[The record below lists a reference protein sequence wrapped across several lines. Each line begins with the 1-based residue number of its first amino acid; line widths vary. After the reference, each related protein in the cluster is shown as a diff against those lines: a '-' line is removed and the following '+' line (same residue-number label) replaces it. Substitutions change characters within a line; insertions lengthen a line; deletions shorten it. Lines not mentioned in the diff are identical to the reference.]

1 MCYDYGKGGDT
12 MTEKEQKAAAKKF
25 AQAWS
30 GKGNEKQHTMLF
42 WKELLEDVYGM
53 PVTKETVQNEK
64 EAVWDGKTFIDVY
77 IPSTKVLIEQKSLGI
92 DLDEREPRHGKMLT
106 PFEQAKEYSDK
117 LPTDETA
124 KYIITCNF
132 EIFRIYDMNRINP
145 HRNYR
150 EIHLSELPEKLHM
163 LDFIADRD
171 KTPDDGNE
179 AEISKDAG
187 ELVGQLKDALK
198 ARYKDPE
205 SESAKHSLTVLCVRL
220 VFCLYAE
227 DADVFPRHLQF
238 HDYLKKYAKLSPN
251 EVRKN
256 LIELFKIL
264 NTPENERDDY
274 LDEELAA
281 FPYVNGGLFADESIE
296 IPGFTEEITDILL
309 RRASAGFDWSKINPT
324 IFGAMFESVLS
335 DDVRAGG
342 GMHYTEPKNIH
353 KVIDP
358 LFLDDLKSELKGII
372 ELKTVKTRNE
382 KLERF
387 QDKLAGLT
395 FLDPASGSG
404 NFLTLSY
411 TELRRLENEVIAV
424 LYGEGQLKD
433 KDIFPVKVNISQF
446 YGIEIND
453 FAVSV
458 AKTALWIAEH
468 QMHRETEEILG
479 QEFKFLPLKSY
490 ANITKANALRI
501 NWEDVVSKEKLSY
514 IMGNPPFEGHQKRT
528 EEQAKDMTIAFYDLE
543 KHGKLDYV
551 CAWYNKA
558 ADYMKNTDIQAA
570 FVSTNSIAQGESVGI
585 LWKHLFEKKNI
596 EIQFA
601 YQSFIWNSEAT
612 DMAHVHCVVIG
623 FTSHKIKS
631 EKSLFT
637 GDTLKKVPHING
649 YLVDADDVFIQARGK
664 PLTKGMPKMSKGS
677 QPTDGGNLILS
688 EAEKNELISKEPVAE
703 KWIHRFMMGDDY
715 INNKVR
721 YCLWMVNALPSEI
734 KKCPQILERLD
745 KIKELRLQSPTKSV
759 NNDAQTPYLFT
770 QRRQPTQDYLAV
782 PRVSSEK
789 RNYIPIGFISP
800 DIIAGDKLQYISP
813 CSIYMFGMLISNVH
827 MAWMRAVCGR
837 LKSDYSY
844 SPAVY
849 NNFPWPD
856 PTPEQKAKIEQTA
869 QGILDARALY
879 PDSSLADLYDELTM
893 PPDLRK
899 AHKANDKAVMNAYG
913 FKADMTESDI
923 VAELM
928 KMYQKLT

>member
-1 MCYDYGKGGDT
+1 
-12 MTEKEQKAAAKKF
+12 MTDKEQKAAAKKF
-25 AQAWS
+25 AQDWK

-53 PVTKETVQNEK
+53 PVTRETVQNEK

-227 DADVFPRHLQF
+227 DADVFPKHLQF

-296 IPGFTEEITDILL
+296 IPGFTEEITYILL

-335 DDVRAGG
+335 DDVRTGG

-382 KLERF
+382 KLEKF

-479 QEFKFLPLKSY
+479 QAFKFLPLKSY

-501 NWEDVVSKEKLSY
+501 NWEDVVPKEKLSY
-514 IMGNPPFEGHQKRT
+514 IMGNPPFIGARLMDDKQK
-528 EEQAKDMTIAFYDLE
+528 ADVFAIFDGVKNN
-543 KHGKLDYV
+543 GNLDYV
-551 CAWYNKA
+551 ACWYKKA
-558 ADYMKNTDIQAA
+558 ADLMNGTQIRTAL
-570 FVSTNSIAQGESVGI
+570 VSTNSITQGEQVAI
-585 LWKHLFEKKNI
+585 LWKDLFSHGVHI
-596 EIQFA
+596 DFA
-601 YQSFIWNSEAT
+601 HRTFRWDNEAT
-612 DMAHVHCVVIG
+612 SKAHVHCVIVGFSTAPNDKPKVI
-623 FTSHKIKS
+623 F
-631 EKSLFT
+631 E
-637 GDTLKKVPHING
+637 GDNRIVVKNING
-649 YLVDADDVFIQARGK
+649 YLVDADDVVIDSRQHPICKVPEIGIGNQPIDDGNYLFTREEMDDFIKAE
-664 PLTKGMPKMSKGS
+664 PKAAQYFRPWLG
-677 QPTDGGNLILS
+677 
-688 EAEKNELISKEPVAE
+688 SKE
-703 KWIHRFMMGDDY
+703 F
-715 INNKVR
+715 INGFQR
-721 YCLWMVNALPSEI
+721 YCLWLGDCSPAELRSMP
-734 KKCPQILERLD
+734 KCLERVDNVKKFRLSSNR
-745 KIKELRLQSPTKSV
+745 KSTLKLAETPTRFQTENMPKENYIL
-759 NNDAQTPYLFT
+759 
-770 QRRQPTQDYLAV
+770 V
-782 PRVSSEK
+782 PKVSSEN
-789 RNYIPIGFISP
+789 RMYIPMGFLTP
-800 DIIAGDKLQYISP
+800 DTLCSDLVFIIPNAE
-813 CSIYMFGMLISNVH
+813 IYHFGILTSSVH
-827 MAWMRAVCGR
+827 MAWMRTVCGR
-837 LKSDYSY
+837 LKSDYRY
-844 SPAVY
+844 SKDIVY
-849 NNFPWPD
+849 NNYPWCS

-893 PPDLRK
+893 PPELRR

-913 FKADMTESDI
+913 FKADMTESEI

>member
-1 MCYDYGKGGDT
+1 
-12 MTEKEQKAAAKKF
+12 MTDKEQKAAAKKF

-150 EIHLSELPEKLHM
+150 EIHLAELPEKLHM

-501 NWEDVVSKEKLSY
+501 NWEDVVPKDRLSY
-514 IMGNPPFEGHQKRT
+514 IMGNPPFVGKKEQTKEQKNELTMVFRNDKT
-528 EEQAKDMTIAFYDLE
+528 KV
-543 KHGKLDYV
+543 GNLDYV
-551 CAWYNKA
+551 TAWFYKA
-558 ADYMKNTDIQAA
+558 SCIININPHIKAA
-570 FVSTNSIAQGESVGI
+570 FVSTDSICQGEHVPNLWSV
-585 LWKHLFEKKNI
+585 LVEKYNI
-596 EIQFA
+596 QIIFA
-601 YQSFIWNSEAT
+601 HRTFKWDNEAV
-612 DMAHVHCVVIG
+612 DRAEVYCVIVG
-623 FTSHKIKS
+623 FASNIFKPSVYIIYEKENPQIVSHIS
-631 EKSLFT
+631 A
-637 GDTLKKVPHING
+637 
-649 YLVDADDVFIQARGK
+649 YLIDAPDVWLHSRPNQISNA
-664 PLTKGMPKMSKGS
+664 TKMSYGSMPIDNGALIVDEDVYEDIKKKEPSILKYIRSYAGAEELLKGKDRYCIWLKDAS
-677 QPTDGGNLILS
+677 RKDIVNSPFLRKRVSECKSFRENSKRSATNKLAGTPELFGEIRQPTGKIIIVPKVSSKHRTYIPILYIDS
-688 EAEKNELISKEPVAE
+688 
-703 KWIHRFMMGDDY
+703 DDY
-715 INNKVR
+715 IINGSTLIIPSDDLFLFGILSSRVH
-721 YCLWMVNALPSEI
+721 NAW
-734 KKCPQILERLD
+734 
-745 KIKELRLQSPTKSV
+745 LRAIAETWGHSYQYST
-759 NNDAQTPYLFT
+759 
-770 QRRQPTQDYLAV
+770 
-782 PRVSSEK
+782 
-789 RNYIPIGFISP
+789 
-800 DIIAGDKLQYISP
+800 DI
-813 CSIYMFGMLISNVH
+813 
-827 MAWMRAVCGR
+827 
-837 LKSDYSY
+837 
-844 SPAVY
+844 Y
-849 NNFPWPD
+849 NNFP
-856 PTPEQKAKIEQTA
+856 
-869 QGILDARALY
+869 L
-879 PDSSLADLYDELTM
+879 PDSSTEDKNLIIQSANEILQTRHKHIDLTIADMYNPKLGVIS
-893 PPDLRK
+893 DLSK
-899 AHKANDKAVMNAYG
+899 AHKANDKAVMQAYG
-913 FKADMTESDI
+913 FKPDMTESDI

-928 KMYQKLT
+928 KMYKALTEGAGK